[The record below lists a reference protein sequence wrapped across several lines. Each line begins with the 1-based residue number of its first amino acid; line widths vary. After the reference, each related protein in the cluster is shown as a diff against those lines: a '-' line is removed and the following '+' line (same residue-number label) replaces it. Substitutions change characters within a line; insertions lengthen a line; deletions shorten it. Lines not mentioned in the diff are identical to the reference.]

1 MKLHKS
7 RYRICQFIICHQY
20 LALSLELKQ
29 HLKKK
34 HAHTEKK
41 KEREKSK
48 GERGGRKREKIEE
61 KRAKAIK
68 CASQI
73 SCYQEHT
80 N

>member
-7 RYRICQFIICHQY
+7 RYHICQFIIYHQY

-34 HAHTEKK
+34 NTQKK
-41 KEREKSK
+41 KEKSK
-48 GERGGRKREKIEE
+48 GEREGRKRERIEG

-73 SCYQEHT
+73 SCYQERT